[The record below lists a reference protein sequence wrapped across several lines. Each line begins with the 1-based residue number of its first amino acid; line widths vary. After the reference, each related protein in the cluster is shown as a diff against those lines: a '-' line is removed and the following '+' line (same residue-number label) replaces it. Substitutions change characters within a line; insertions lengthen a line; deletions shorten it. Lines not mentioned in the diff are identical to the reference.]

1 MQWFCMNRDLDRL
14 DDILAAPS
22 DVMEFCAP
30 LDRESL
36 ESQKAVRYAVLHS
49 LTIIGE
55 AASRLTEE
63 LRARHGQIPWRRI
76 VAFRHRLVHGYGD
89 VDLDLVW
96 GIARTLVPELRAQVA
111 RGPRRV
117 SGGAVS
123 AVLSPTNPCAC
134 SRYAVNLLEAPLG
147 PVTPFRLPP
156 YIAFNPTQALHPNS

>member
-14 DDILAAPS
+14 DDILAAAS

-63 LRARHGQIPWRRI
+63 LRARHDQIPW
-76 VAFRHRLVHGYGD
+76 AG
-89 VDLDLVW
+89 
-96 GIARTLVPELRAQVA
+96 
-111 RGPRRV
+111 
-117 SGGAVS
+117 
-123 AVLSPTNPCAC
+123 LSPSATA
-134 SRYAVNLLEAPLG
+134 SSTAMATWTWTWFGGLLE
-147 PVTPFRLPP
+147 R
-156 YIAFNPTQALHPNS
+156 